1 MGDTLSFI
9 ERWGRGTIN
18 IINECKTAN
27 IPEPNFYE
35 EHGVVKIVFE
45 LTGINK
51 FQNGGLNGGLN
62 EGQKKV
68 FLFIQ
73 KNKGIKAKDISIQLN
88 MPINT
93 IEKHIKVL
101 INKNIIERRG
111 SKKTGGYYTL

>member
-9 ERWGRGTIN
+9 ESWGRGTIN

-62 EGQKKV
+62 EGQSKV